1 MTKITTMLSLN
12 LVMGQMRCNHITE
25 AGVPSAHKF
34 CLSQNCR
41 LSSSS
46 SGISRSSLKKR
57 QHLHRGCLFVSL
69 SISQTQCKLKWQAPR
84 ANKGGR
90 DCWCLREKRRRKKK
104 RGKKRKK
111 KKREKTRINF
121 PLQKD
126 TVVWLGNDLA
136 GSERAPDARRGCLT
150 PN

>member
-25 AGVPSAHKF
+25 AGVPSAHKC

-111 KKREKTRINF
+111 KREKRHALISRCKKTQLSGLVMTWQEASA
-121 PLQKD
+121 PLMH
-126 TVVWLGNDLA
+126 GA
-136 GSERAPDARRGCLT
+136 AA
-150 PN
+150 